1 MRSYFNMF
9 TIGFPQY
16 PSPYFS
22 ISIIIS
28 LRRRFQSVVITSE
41 RGTGHHILFSSL
53 LFVSFELFNH
63 ITIFCPYLHFL
74 PLLLQCLR
82 GNPFGFKFCPDLS
95 WTLDVSRLVP
105 LGLLSLFPKLNKFK
119 VAWGHM
125 VFCVAS
131 CISIS
136 SPKAILTESLKRIKW
151 NRGMPLEDPR
161 TSSITI
167 NLYH

>member
-1 MRSYFNMF
+1 MF

-28 LRRRFQSVVITSE
+28 LRRRLQSVVITSE
-41 RGTGHHILFSSL
+41 RGTGHHILFLHCRLCPLNCS
-53 LFVSFELFNH
+53 
-63 ITIFCPYLHFL
+63 TILVFCPYLHFL
-74 PLLLQCLR
+74 PLWFQCPS
-82 GNPFGFKFCPDLS
+82 GNPCPERWSCSL
-95 WTLDVSRLVP
+95 LDVSRLVP
-105 LGLLSLFPKLNKFK
+105 LGLLNLFPKLSNFK
-119 VAWGHM
+119 VAWGQM

-136 SPKAILTESLKRIKW
+136 SPKVILTESLKRIKW
-151 NRGMPLEDPR
+151 NREVPLEDPR
-161 TSSITI
+161 TWSITI